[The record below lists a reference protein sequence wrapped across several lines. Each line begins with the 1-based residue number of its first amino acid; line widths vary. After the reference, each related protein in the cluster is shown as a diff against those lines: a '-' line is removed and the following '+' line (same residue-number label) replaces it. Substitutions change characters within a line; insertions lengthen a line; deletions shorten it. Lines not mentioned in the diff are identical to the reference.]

1 MLTVWYGRSIKAHIV
16 KKIIIVSEFIL
27 PEQNSTGY
35 FWHKIIQ
42 KMAQSAITDH
52 ISVIAPTDEQYIPDH
67 FDKKVELNL
76 FDSPTYNKNSLISRV
91 WGQITQTHAFYKKIK
106 GNLDN
111 NTQVVSGTN
120 PLFLMVL
127 IALLKIFKPFK
138 WCLLVHDVF
147 PQNLVPAGILKR
159 KSFFFKVLNVIFN
172 LVYAQADQI
181 IVIGRD
187 MEIVLRQKNYKKD
200 ITVIPNWVDFKEIEV
215 RDKNDS
221 ELIKQLNWEN
231 DIVFQFF
238 GNIGRV
244 QGIDHLVQAIQLV
257 KHPQAKFLFI
267 GGGSAVE
274 LVKSHIENNE
284 KLDNV
289 AYINELPSSQRSLG
303 LSSCDIAI
311 VTLADGMFGLGVPSK
326 AYFSMAANR
335 PILAIMDENAEVA
348 CMVKEHQIG
357 WIDASNSPKQLAQL
371 IDEICDEEKAIEI
384 TSPRIVLEKH
394 YNQDVLLEKFIKTL
408 RLDND

>member
-1 MLTVWYGRSIKAHIV
+1 M
-16 KKIIIVSEFIL
+16 KKVLVISEFIL

-35 FWHKIIQ
+35 FWYKIIQ
-42 KMAQSAITDH
+42 KMAQSAITDD
-52 ISVIAPTDEQYIPDH
+52 ISVIAPVNEQDVVKY
-67 FDKKVELNL
+67 FDKKVNLNL
-76 FDSPTYNKNSLISRV
+76 FSSPEYNKNSLASRV
-91 WGQITQTHAFYKKIK
+91 WGQVKQTYFFYKKIK
-106 GNLDN
+106 GNLHAG
-111 NTQVVSGTN
+111 TKIVSGTN

-127 IALLKIFKPFK
+127 IAILKIFKPFQ
-138 WCLLVHDVF
+138 WHLLVHDVF
-147 PQNLVPAGILKR
+147 PQNLVPAGLLKKHSIIYKIL
-159 KSFFFKVLNVIFN
+159 NTIFN
-172 LVYAQADQI
+172 LIYAQADHI

-187 MEIVLRQKNYKKD
+187 METILRQKKYKKA
-200 ITVIPNWVDFKEIEV
+200 ITVIPNWVDFKEIELLN
-215 RDKNDS
+215 KNDS
-221 ELIKQLNWEN
+221 ELIKKLNWEK

-244 QGIDHLVQAIQLV
+244 QGIDHLIQAIQLV

-274 LVKSHIENNE
+274 VVQSYIKNNQQTN
-284 KLDNV
+284 NV

-311 VTLADGMFGLGVPSK
+311 VTLAEGMFGLGVPSK

-357 WIDASNSPKQLAQL
+357 WVESSNQPRQLAQL
-371 IDEICDEEKAIEI
+371 IDDICERELASCVN
-384 TSPRIVLEKH
+384 SPRAILEKYYH
-394 YNQDVLLEKFIKTL
+394 QDVLLEKFVNIL
-408 RLDND
+408 RLDNE

>member
-1 MLTVWYGRSIKAHIV
+1 MWCGRSTKAHIV

-42 KMAQSAITDH
+42 KMAQSATTDH
-52 ISVIAPTDEQYIPDH
+52 ISVIAPADEQYIPDH
-67 FDKKVELNL
+67 FDKKVELSL

-91 WGQITQTHAFYKKIK
+91 WGQIKQTHAFYKKIK
-106 GNLDN
+106 GNLDRN
-111 NTQVVSGTN
+111 IQVVSGTN

-127 IALLKIFKPFK
+127 IAILKIFKPFK

-187 MEIVLRQKNYKKD
+187 MEMVLRQKNYKKD
-200 ITVIPNWVDFKEIEV
+200 ITVIPNWVDFKEIEL
-215 RDKNDS
+215 RNKNDS
-221 ELIKQLNWEN
+221 DLIKQLNWEN
-231 DIVFQFF
+231 DTVFQFF

-274 LVKSHIENNE
+274 LVKSHIENNK
-284 KLDNV
+284 KLNNV
-289 AYINELPSSQRSLG
+289 AYINELPSNKRSLG

-348 CMVKEHQIG
+348 SMVKEHQIG
-357 WIDASNSPKQLAQL
+357 WVDASNSPQQLAQL
-371 IDEICDEEKAIEI
+371 IDEICDEEKASQGN
-384 TSPRIVLEKH
+384 SPRTILEKH
-394 YNQDVLLEKFIKTL
+394 YHQDILLEQFIKTL

>member
-1 MLTVWYGRSIKAHIV
+1 M
-16 KKIIIVSEFIL
+16 KKVLVISEFIL

-35 FWHKIIQ
+35 FWYKIIQ
-42 KMAQSAITDH
+42 KMAQSAITDD
-52 ISVIAPTDEQYIPDH
+52 ISVIAPVNEQDVVKY
-67 FDKKVELNL
+67 FDKKVNLNL
-76 FDSPTYNKNSLISRV
+76 FSSPEYNKNSLASRV
-91 WGQITQTHAFYKKIK
+91 WGQVKQTYLFYKKIK
-106 GNLDN
+106 GNLHAG
-111 NTQVVSGTN
+111 TKIVSGTN

-127 IALLKIFKPFK
+127 IAILKIFKPFQ
-138 WCLLVHDVF
+138 WHLLVHDVF
-147 PQNLVPAGILKR
+147 PQNLVPAGLLKKHSIIYKIL
-159 KSFFFKVLNVIFN
+159 NTIFN
-172 LVYAQADQI
+172 LIYAQADHI

-187 MEIVLRQKNYKKD
+187 METILRQKKYKKA
-200 ITVIPNWVDFKEIEV
+200 ITVIPNWVDFKEIELLN
-215 RDKNDS
+215 KNDS
-221 ELIKQLNWEN
+221 ELIKKLNWEK

-244 QGIDHLVQAIQLV
+244 QGIDHLIQAIQLV

-274 LVKSHIENNE
+274 VVQSYIKNNQQTN
-284 KLDNV
+284 NV

-311 VTLADGMFGLGVPSK
+311 VTLAEGMFGLGVPSK

-357 WIDASNSPKQLAQL
+357 WVESSNQPRQLAQL
-371 IDEICDEEKAIEI
+371 IDDICERELASGVN
-384 TSPRIVLEKH
+384 SPRAILEKYYH
-394 YNQDVLLEKFIKTL
+394 QDVLLEKFIKAL

>member
-1 MLTVWYGRSIKAHIV
+1 M
-16 KKIIIVSEFIL
+16 KKIIVISEFIL

-42 KMAQSAITDH
+42 KIAQSAITDNL
-52 ISVIAPTDEQYIPDH
+52 SVVAPVDSQLNSNH
-67 FDKKVELNL
+67 FEKDVVLNL
-76 FDSPTYNKNSLISRV
+76 FNSPNYNKSSLISRI
-91 WGQITQTHAFYKKIK
+91 WGQIKQTYLFYKNTK
-106 GNLDN
+106 GNLDAE
-111 NTQVVSGTN
+111 TKVVSGTN

-127 IALLKIFKPFK
+127 MAILKIFKPFK
-138 WCLLVHDVF
+138 WYLLVHDVF

-187 MEIVLRQKNYKKD
+187 MEMVLRQKNYKKN

-274 LVKSHIENNE
+274 LVKSHIENNK
-284 KLDNV
+284 KLNNV

-348 CMVKEHQIG
+348 SMVKEHQIG
-357 WIDASNSPKQLAQL
+357 WVDASNSPQQLAQL
-371 IDEICDEEKAIEI
+371 IDRICDKEKTSKMI
-384 TSPRIVLEKH
+384 SPRTILEEYYH
-394 YNQDVLLEKFIKTL
+394 QDILLEKFIKTL
-408 RLDND
+408 RLDNE

>member
-1 MLTVWYGRSIKAHIV
+1 VWCGRSTKAYIV
-16 KKIIIVSEFIL
+16 KKVLVISEFIL

-35 FWHKIIQ
+35 FWYKIIQ
-42 KMAQSAITDH
+42 KMAQSAITDD
-52 ISVIAPTDEQYIPDH
+52 ISVIAPVNEQDVVKY
-67 FDKKVELNL
+67 FDKKVNLNL
-76 FDSPTYNKNSLISRV
+76 FSSPEYNKNSLASRV
-91 WGQITQTHAFYKKIK
+91 WGQVKQTYLFYKKIK
-106 GNLDN
+106 GSLHAG
-111 NTQVVSGTN
+111 TKIVSGTN

-127 IALLKIFKPFK
+127 IAILKIFKPFQ
-138 WCLLVHDVF
+138 WHLLVHDVF
-147 PQNLVPAGILKR
+147 PQNLVPAGLLKKHSIIYKIL
-159 KSFFFKVLNVIFN
+159 NTIFN
-172 LVYAQADQI
+172 LIYAQADHI

-187 MEIVLRQKNYKKD
+187 METILRQKKYEKA
-200 ITVIPNWVDFKEIEV
+200 ITVIPNWVDFKEIELLN
-215 RDKNDS
+215 KNDS
-221 ELIKQLNWEN
+221 ELIKKLNWEK

-244 QGIDHLVQAIQLV
+244 QGIDHLIQAIQLV

-274 LVKSHIENNE
+274 VVQSYIENNQQTN
-284 KLDNV
+284 KV

-311 VTLADGMFGLGVPSK
+311 VTLAEGMFGLGVPSK

-357 WIDASNSPKQLAQL
+357 WVESSNQPRQLAQL
-371 IDEICDEEKAIEI
+371 IDDICERELASGVN
-384 TSPRIVLEKH
+384 SPRVILEKYYH
-394 YNQDVLLEKFIKTL
+394 QDVLLEKFIKAL

>member
-1 MLTVWYGRSIKAHIV
+1 MWCGRSIKAHIV
-16 KKIIIVSEFIL
+16 KKILVISEFIL

-35 FWHKIIQ
+35 FWYKIIQ
-42 KMAQSAITDH
+42 KMAQSAITDD
-52 ISVIAPTDEQYIPDH
+52 ISVIAPVNEQDVVKY
-67 FDKKVELNL
+67 FDKKVNLNL
-76 FDSPTYNKNSLISRV
+76 FSSPEYNKNSLASRV
-91 WGQITQTHAFYKKIK
+91 WGQVKQTYLFYKKIK
-106 GNLDN
+106 GNLHAG
-111 NTQVVSGTN
+111 TKIVSGTN

-127 IALLKIFKPFK
+127 ISILKVFRPFK
-138 WCLLVHDVF
+138 WYLLVHDVF
-147 PQNLVPAGILKR
+147 PQNLVPAGILKE
-159 KSFFFKVLNVIFN
+159 KSLLYKILNTLFN
-172 LVYAQADQI
+172 LVYAQADHI

-187 MEIVLRQKNYKKD
+187 METILRQKKYEKA
-200 ITVIPNWVDFKEIEV
+200 ITVIPNWVDFKEIELLN
-215 RDKNDS
+215 KNDS
-221 ELIKQLNWEN
+221 ELIKKLNWEK

-244 QGIDHLVQAIQLV
+244 QGIDHLIQAIQLV

-274 LVKSHIENNE
+274 VVQSYIENNQQTN
-284 KLDNV
+284 KV

-311 VTLADGMFGLGVPSK
+311 VTLAEGMFGLGVPSK

-357 WIDASNSPKQLAQL
+357 WVESSNQPRQLARLIDDICERELASGVNSPRV
-371 IDEICDEEKAIEI
+371 I
-384 TSPRIVLEKH
+384 LEKYYH
-394 YNQDVLLEKFIKTL
+394 QDVLLEKFIKAL

>member
-1 MLTVWYGRSIKAHIV
+1 M
-16 KKIIIVSEFIL
+16 KKVLVISEFIL

-35 FWHKIIQ
+35 FWYKIIQ
-42 KMAQSAITDH
+42 KMAQSAITDD
-52 ISVIAPTDEQYIPDH
+52 ISVIAPVNEQDVVKY
-67 FDKKVELNL
+67 FDKKVNLNL
-76 FDSPTYNKNSLISRV
+76 FSSPEYNKNSLASRV
-91 WGQITQTHAFYKKIK
+91 WGQVKQTYLFYKKIK
-106 GNLDN
+106 GNLHAG
-111 NTQVVSGTN
+111 TKIVSGTN

-127 IALLKIFKPFK
+127 IAILKIFKPFQ
-138 WCLLVHDVF
+138 WHLLVHDVF
-147 PQNLVPAGILKR
+147 PQNLVPAGLLKKHSIIYKIL
-159 KSFFFKVLNVIFN
+159 NTIFN
-172 LVYAQADQI
+172 LIYAQADHI

-187 MEIVLRQKNYKKD
+187 METILRQKKYEKA
-200 ITVIPNWVDFKEIEV
+200 ITVIPNWVDFKEIELLN
-215 RDKNDS
+215 KNDS
-221 ELIKQLNWEN
+221 ELIKKLNWEK

-244 QGIDHLVQAIQLV
+244 QGIDHLIQAIQLV

-274 LVKSHIENNE
+274 VVQSYIENNQQTN
-284 KLDNV
+284 NV

-311 VTLADGMFGLGVPSK
+311 VTLAEGMFGLGVPSK

-357 WIDASNSPKQLAQL
+357 WVESSNQPRQLARLIDDICERELASGVNSPR
-371 IDEICDEEKAIEI
+371 AI
-384 TSPRIVLEKH
+384 LEKYYH
-394 YNQDVLLEKFIKTL
+394 QDVLLEKFIKAL

>member
-1 MLTVWYGRSIKAHIV
+1 MKKVIV
-16 KKIIIVSEFIL
+16 VSEFIL

-52 ISVIAPTDEQYIPDH
+52 ISVIAPADEQYIPDH

-91 WGQITQTHAFYKKIK
+91 WGQIKQTHAFYKKIK
-106 GNLDN
+106 GNLDRN
-111 NTQVVSGTN
+111 IQVVSGTN

-127 IALLKIFKPFK
+127 IAILKIFKPFK

-147 PQNLVPAGILKR
+147 PQNLVPAGILKK
-159 KSFFFKVLNVIFN
+159 KSFFFKILNSIFN
-172 LVYAQADQI
+172 RVYAQADHI

-187 MEIVLRQKNYKKD
+187 MEMVLRQKNYKKD
-200 ITVIPNWVDFKEIEV
+200 ITVIPNWVDFKEIEL
-215 RDKNDS
+215 RNKNDS
-221 ELIKQLNWEN
+221 DLIKQLNWEN
-231 DIVFQFF
+231 DTVFQFF

-244 QGIDHLVQAIQLV
+244 QGIDHLIQAIQLV

-274 LVKSHIENNE
+274 LVKSHIENNK
-284 KLDNV
+284 KLNNV

-348 CMVKEHQIG
+348 SMVKEHQIG
-357 WIDASNSPKQLAQL
+357 WVDASNSPQQLAQL
-371 IDEICDEEKAIEI
+371 IDRICDKEKTSKMI
-384 TSPRIVLEKH
+384 SPRTILEEH
-394 YNQDVLLEKFIKTL
+394 YHQDILLEKFIKTL
-408 RLDND
+408 RLDNE

>member
-1 MLTVWYGRSIKAHIV
+1 M
-16 KKIIIVSEFIL
+16 KKVLVISEFIL

-35 FWHKIIQ
+35 FWYKIIQ
-42 KMAQSAITDH
+42 KMAQSAITDD
-52 ISVIAPTDEQYIPDH
+52 ISVIAPVNEQDVVKY
-67 FDKKVELNL
+67 FDKKVNLNL
-76 FDSPTYNKNSLISRV
+76 FSSPEYNKNSLASRV
-91 WGQITQTHAFYKKIK
+91 WGQVKQTYLFYKKIK
-106 GNLDN
+106 GNLHAG
-111 NTQVVSGTN
+111 TKIVSGTN

-127 IALLKIFKPFK
+127 IAILKIFKPFQ
-138 WCLLVHDVF
+138 WHLLVHDVF
-147 PQNLVPAGILKR
+147 PQNLVPAGLLKKHSIIYKIL
-159 KSFFFKVLNVIFN
+159 NTIFN
-172 LVYAQADQI
+172 LIYAQADHI

-187 MEIVLRQKNYKKD
+187 METILRQKKYEKA
-200 ITVIPNWVDFKEIEV
+200 ITVIPNWVDFKEIELLN
-215 RDKNDS
+215 KNNS
-221 ELIKQLNWEN
+221 ELIKKLNWEK

-244 QGIDHLVQAIQLV
+244 QGIDHLIQAIQLV

-274 LVKSHIENNE
+274 VVQSYIENNQQTN
-284 KLDNV
+284 NV

-311 VTLADGMFGLGVPSK
+311 VTLAEGMFGLGVPSK

-357 WIDASNSPKQLAQL
+357 WVESSNQPRQLARLIDDICERELASDVNSPRV
-371 IDEICDEEKAIEI
+371 I
-384 TSPRIVLEKH
+384 LEKYYH
-394 YNQDVLLEKFIKTL
+394 QDVLLEKFIKAL

>member
-1 MLTVWYGRSIKAHIV
+1 MKKVIV
-16 KKIIIVSEFIL
+16 VSEFIL

-52 ISVIAPTDEQYIPDH
+52 ISVIAPADEQYIPDH

-91 WGQITQTHAFYKKIK
+91 WGQIKQTHAFYKKIK
-106 GNLDN
+106 GKLDS

-127 IALLKIFKPFK
+127 IAILKIFKPFK
-138 WCLLVHDVF
+138 WYLLVHDVF
-147 PQNLVPAGILKR
+147 PQNLVPAGILK
-159 KSFFFKVLNVIFN
+159 KNSFFFKLLNIIFN
-172 LVYAQADQI
+172 CVYSQADHI
-181 IVIGRD
+181 VVIGRD
-187 MEIVLRQKNYKKD
+187 MEMVLRQKNYEKD
-200 ITVIPNWVDFKEIEV
+200 ITVIPNWVDFKEV
-215 RDKNDS
+215 DLRDKNDS

-274 LVKSHIENNE
+274 LVKSHIENNK
-284 KLDNV
+284 KLNNV

-348 CMVKEHQIG
+348 SMVKEHQIG
-357 WIDASNSPKQLAQL
+357 WVDASNSPQQLAQL
-371 IDEICDEEKAIEI
+371 IDRICDKEKTSKMI
-384 TSPRIVLEKH
+384 SPRTILEEYYH
-394 YNQDVLLEKFIKTL
+394 QDILLEKFIKTL
-408 RLDND
+408 RLDNE

>member
-1 MLTVWYGRSIKAHIV
+1 M
-16 KKIIIVSEFIL
+16 KKVLVISEFIL

-35 FWHKIIQ
+35 FWYKIIQ
-42 KMAQSAITDH
+42 KMAQSAITDD
-52 ISVIAPTDEQYIPDH
+52 ISVIAPVNEQDVVKY
-67 FDKKVELNL
+67 FDKKVNLNL
-76 FDSPTYNKNSLISRV
+76 FSSPEYNKNSLASRV
-91 WGQITQTHAFYKKIK
+91 WGQVKQTYLFYKKIK
-106 GNLDN
+106 GNLHAG
-111 NTQVVSGTN
+111 TKIVSGTN

-127 IALLKIFKPFK
+127 IAILKIFKPFQ
-138 WCLLVHDVF
+138 WHLLVHDVF
-147 PQNLVPAGILKR
+147 PQNLVPAGLLKKHSIIYKIL
-159 KSFFFKVLNVIFN
+159 NTIFN
-172 LVYAQADQI
+172 LIYAQADHI

-187 MEIVLRQKNYKKD
+187 METILRQKKYEKA
-200 ITVIPNWVDFKEIEV
+200 ITVIPNWVDFKEIELLN
-215 RDKNDS
+215 KNDS
-221 ELIKQLNWEN
+221 ELIKKLNWEK

-244 QGIDHLVQAIQLV
+244 QGIDHLIQAIQLV

-274 LVKSHIENNE
+274 VVQSYIENNQQTN
-284 KLDNV
+284 KV

-311 VTLADGMFGLGVPSK
+311 VTLAEGMFGLGVPSK

-357 WIDASNSPKQLAQL
+357 WVESSNQPRQLAQL
-371 IDEICDEEKAIEI
+371 IDDICERELASGVN
-384 TSPRIVLEKH
+384 SPRVILEKYYH
-394 YNQDVLLEKFIKTL
+394 QDVLLEKFIKAL

>member
-1 MLTVWYGRSIKAHIV
+1 M
-16 KKIIIVSEFIL
+16 KKVLVISEFIL

-35 FWHKIIQ
+35 FWYKIIQ
-42 KMAQSAITDH
+42 KMAQSAITDD
-52 ISVIAPTDEQYIPDH
+52 ISVIAPVNEQDVVKY
-67 FDKKVELNL
+67 FDKKVNLNL
-76 FDSPTYNKNSLISRV
+76 FSSPEYNKNSLASRV
-91 WGQITQTHAFYKKIK
+91 WGQVKQTYLFYKKIK
-106 GNLDN
+106 GNLHAG
-111 NTQVVSGTN
+111 TKIVSGTN

-127 IALLKIFKPFK
+127 IAILKIFKPFQ
-138 WCLLVHDVF
+138 WHLLVHDVF
-147 PQNLVPAGILKR
+147 PQNLVPAGLLKKHSIIYKIL
-159 KSFFFKVLNVIFN
+159 NTIFN
-172 LVYAQADQI
+172 LIYAQADHI

-187 MEIVLRQKNYKKD
+187 METILRQKKYEKA
-200 ITVIPNWVDFKEIEV
+200 ITVIPNWVDFKEIELLN
-215 RDKNDS
+215 KNDS
-221 ELIKQLNWEN
+221 ELIKKLNWEK

-244 QGIDHLVQAIQLV
+244 QGIDHLIQAIQLV

-274 LVKSHIENNE
+274 VVQSYIENNQQTN
-284 KLDNV
+284 NV

-311 VTLADGMFGLGVPSK
+311 VTLAEGMFGLGVPSK

-357 WIDASNSPKQLAQL
+357 WVESSNQPRQLARLIDDICERELASGVNSPRV
-371 IDEICDEEKAIEI
+371 I
-384 TSPRIVLEKH
+384 LEKYYH
-394 YNQDVLLEKFIKTL
+394 QDVLLEKFIKAL

>member
-1 MLTVWYGRSIKAHIV
+1 M

-42 KMAQSAITDH
+42 KMAQSAIADD
-52 ISVIAPTDEQYIPDH
+52 ISVIAPADEQYIPDH

-76 FDSPTYNKNSLISRV
+76 FDSSTYNKNSLMSRV
-91 WGQITQTHAFYKKIK
+91 WGQIKQTHTFYKKIK
-106 GNLDN
+106 GKLDS

-127 IALLKIFKPFK
+127 IAILKIFKPFK

-147 PQNLVPAGILKR
+147 PQNLVPAGILK
-159 KSFFFKVLNVIFN
+159 KNSFFFKLLNIIFN
-172 LVYAQADQI
+172 CVYSQADHI
-181 IVIGRD
+181 VVIGRD
-187 MEIVLRQKNYKKD
+187 MEMVLRQKNYEKD
-200 ITVIPNWVDFKEIEV
+200 IMVIPNWVDFKEIDL

-267 GGGSAVE
+267 GGGGAVD
-274 LVKSHIENNE
+274 LVKNYINNNQN
-284 KLDNV
+284 LNNI

-303 LSSCDIAI
+303 LSSCDVAI
-311 VTLADGMFGLGVPSK
+311 VTLAEGMFGLGVPSK

-348 CMVKEHQIG
+348 SMVKEHQIG
-357 WIDASNSPKQLAQL
+357 WVDGSNSPQHLAQL
-371 IDEICDEEKAIEI
+371 IDEICDKKDASRVN
-384 TSPRIVLEKH
+384 SPRTILEKH
-394 YNQDVLLEKFIKTL
+394 YHQDILLEKFIKTL